1 MIIIKDKDIRSL
13 NITPATC
20 LHWVRECFLHK
31 KECQLPAKIS
41 VHPKGID
48 FFTSMPCLL
57 PPEMGRVNIKVVS
70 RVLGREPSLQ
80 SDSMLFDSNTGE
92 LLALVDTDYIT
103 TMRTGAVA
111 ALAVDKL
118 KKQSASTLAILG
130 LGNTARAFMMCY
142 AELMADKPHKVLLLR
157 YKDQAEL
164 FADCFRQLPNVEFE
178 IVDSVRELFA
188 AADVIVSCI
197 TETTELLCE
206 DASVFRPGVTVV
218 PVHTRG
224 FQNCDA
230 LFDKVFC
237 DDVDH
242 VRGFRYFSKF
252 RSLAELGEV
261 LRGEKPGRESEEER
275 IIDYNIGLGL
285 HDAYFC
291 SKVYDRLITQ
301 RPQQIDVSHLKS
313 KYII

>member
-1 MIIIKDKDIRSL
+1 
-13 NITPATC
+13 
-20 LHWVRECFLHK
+20 
-31 KECQLPAKIS
+31 
-41 VHPKGID
+41 
-48 FFTSMPCLL
+48 
-57 PPEMGRVNIKVVS
+57 
-70 RVLGREPSLQ
+70 
-80 SDSMLFDSNTGE
+80 
-92 LLALVDTDYIT
+92 
-103 TMRTGAVA
+103 
-111 ALAVDKL
+111 
-118 KKQSASTLAILG
+118 
-130 LGNTARAFMMCY
+130 MMCY
-142 AELMADKPHKVLLLR
+142 AELMDEKPHKVLLLR